1 MFCLGVHRWAKIAE
15 WILLSLMLTGVAMA
29 APVRVEDPATLLKLA
44 EHEKTAGEQTFST
57 ILDQLE
63 RRKSELSNP
72 QLEHLQ
78 YLQAWLAAYRGD
90 YVTSDR
96 LVNNL
101 IAGSRDSA
109 IRFRVSL
116 FQVNTLSERLR
127 FEEALQKLTILLGE
141 LPEVTDPAVRAQA
154 LTSASYLFEDAG
166 QYDLAIN
173 YADQLLNS
181 QQAIDDYT
189 CIAGFSK
196 MGSLYRS
203 EKLDGIEDKFQRSI
217 EICEQVHDSL
227 YANGLRY
234 FVAKLEIK
242 RGRAAEAVELLQ
254 KNYKDVQKSGY
265 YMLMTE
271 WDALLGDAYWNLRQV
286 PQARYFAERVVSKSI
301 GSKYA
306 EALSLA
312 SNVLYQ
318 IEKQKGNT
326 EAALAYHEKYM
337 AADRNYQ
344 GSISDRALA
353 YQVVQ
358 QELLSRKLQIDTL
371 SKQNQILQL
380 QQTLDH
386 KATETSR
393 LYIILLVA
401 VLTFIAFWT
410 YRIKRS
416 QLRFMRQARRDGLT
430 DIFNRQHFVSEAEQ
444 QLQYCRK
451 SGREACLVLI
461 DLDHFKAVNDTYGH
475 AVGDRVLKRAVAA
488 CQAHLH
494 STDILGRL
502 GGEEFGIVLP
512 ECTLEQVLGRAEQ
525 IRLAIVEVVRG
536 DAADDICVSASFG
549 VASTT
554 RSGHEL
560 RQLLIHADDALYQAK
575 REGRNRVSVSDGR
588 AKPRLNAVGA
598 ATEEVQ

>member
-1 MFCLGVHRWAKIAE
+1 MFRLGVHRWAKIAG
-15 WILLSLMLTGVAMA
+15 WILFGLMLTGAAMA
-29 APVRVEDPATLLKLA
+29 APIRVEDPAVLLKLA
-44 EHEKTAGEQTFST
+44 EHRKTAGDQAFST

-63 RRKSELSNP
+63 RRTGELSKS

-96 LVNNL
+96 LVNDQ
-101 IAGSRDSA
+101 IAKLQDPT
-109 IRFRVSL
+109 IRFRARL

-127 FEEALQKLTILLGE
+127 FEEALQKLTVLLGE
-141 LPEVTDPAVRAQA
+141 LPEVTDPTVRAQA
-154 LTSASYLFEDAG
+154 LTTASYLFEEAG
-166 QYDLAIN
+166 QYELAIN

-181 QQAIDDYT
+181 QKTIDSDT

-196 MGSLYRS
+196 IGSLYRS

-227 YANGLRY
+227 YANGIRF

-242 RGRAAEAVELLQ
+242 RDRPAEAVELLQ
-254 KNYKDVQKSGY
+254 KHYKDVQKSGY

-271 WDALLGDAYWNLRQV
+271 WDALLSDAYWNLRQV
-286 PQARYFAERVVSKSI
+286 PQARYFAERVVSKSS
-301 GSKYA
+301 GRKYA

-326 EAALAYHEKYM
+326 GAALAYHEKYM
-337 AADRNYQ
+337 AADRDYQ
-344 GSISDRALA
+344 GSMSDRALA
-353 YQVVQ
+353 YQVVR

-380 QQTLDH
+380 QQALDK
-386 KATETSR
+386 KAAETSR
-393 LYIILLVA
+393 LYIVLLLGGLA
-401 VLTFIAFWT
+401 FIAFWA
-410 YRIKRS
+410 YRVKRS

-430 DIFNRQHFVSEAEQ
+430 DIFNRQHFVNEAEQ

-488 CQAHLH
+488 CQAHLR
-494 STDILGRL
+494 STDIFGRL

-512 ECTLEQVLGRAEQ
+512 ECTLEQVLARTER
-525 IRLAIVEVVRG
+525 IRLAIAGVVRG
-536 DAADDICVSASFG
+536 DATEEICVSASFG
-549 VASTT
+549 VATT
-554 RSGHEL
+554 KHSGHDL
-560 RQLLIHADDALYQAK
+560 RQLLIHADDALYRAK

-588 AKPRLNAVGA
+588 AKPQLGTVVVTADG
-598 ATEEVQ
+598 VQ